1 MSSINQAAVRFLMA
15 HTAPNLFKVT
25 LVARQTC
32 LPVQAAQ
39 EALDALITSGEVEAL
54 GLGFYAWYA
63 DVDPFAIRM
72 PTLRTHRQGFDWN

>member
-15 HTAPNLFKVT
+15 HTAPNLFKAAF
-25 LVARQTC
+25 VARQTS

-39 EALDALITSGEVEAL
+39 EALDDLVTSGEVEAL

-63 DVDPFAIRM
+63 DVDPFAVRV
-72 PTLRTHRQGFDWN
+72 PPVRVHRRGFDWN

>member
-15 HTAPNLFKVT
+15 NTAPNFFKVAF
-25 LVARQTC
+25 VAHQTC

-39 EALDALITSGEVEAL
+39 DALDDLVTSGEVEAL
-54 GLGFYAWYA
+54 RLGFYTWYA